1 MELSAYEKQRAANIH
16 RNRQCLVDLGI
27 DAPLIVKT
35 VPIKPAPSARKRKV
49 EDEAYTLPSRRASAR
64 TVERETTKEKAAKA
78 SDDDDDDDDDEDYED
93 LEDVVREKPKKK
105 RFAQTKEAPV
115 PGLAAITSCIIV
127 EAAKTSRS
135 KCRRCMEIL
144 AAGSL
149 RVGMESWMVG
159 RQVYTYHTC
168 IYLVTHTQDTKT
180 PHSNQNHKNKKNRK
194 HSSNHALSVS
204 VCVSCV
210 CAPSPPHTCTRSAQ
224 A

>member
-27 DAPLIVKT
+27 DAPLIVKS

-49 EDEAYTLPSRRASAR
+49 ADEAYTPPSRRASAR
-64 TVERETTKEKAAKA
+64 TVERETKKEKENAVEA

-93 LEDVVREKPKKK
+93 LEDDVREKPKKK
-105 RFAQTKEAPV
+105 RVAQAKETPV
-115 PGLAAITSCIIV
+115 PGLAAGITSCIIV

-168 IYLVTHTQDTKT
+168 T
-180 PHSNQNHKNKKNRK
+180 
-194 HSSNHALSVS
+194 
-204 VCVSCV
+204 
-210 CAPSPPHTCTRSAQ
+210 
-224 A
+224 